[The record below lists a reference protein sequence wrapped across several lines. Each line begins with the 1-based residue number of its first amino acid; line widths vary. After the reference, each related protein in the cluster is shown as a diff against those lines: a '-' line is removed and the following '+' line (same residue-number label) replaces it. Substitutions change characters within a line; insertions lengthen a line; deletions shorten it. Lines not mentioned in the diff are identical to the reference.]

1 MHTMRVDPTRLYE
14 RYLQNFV
21 DLVRGTEIPF
31 PLEAPLDAVK
41 IHRAAKLSRQHG
53 GRIYLAEVPSEGGG
67 DGAAYVAKY
76 AAAKRRGSKTMSK
89 GDGRV
94 IILAGGVSS
103 RMRLPATGAARSI
116 DPALLQQA
124 EERSKGMIGVGTGG
138 RPFLDFLLYNIQQA
152 GLTEVVIVISEYD
165 EMLRSYYGARD
176 RGNEFHGLQIS
187 YAPQKIPAGRH
198 KPLGTADALLQ
209 ALLAQPDWEHGD
221 FIVCNSDN
229 LYSVKAFSLLLD
241 CETSNSL
248 IDYDRTGLEFD
259 QQRIAQFGITRKDKD
274 EYLIEIIE
282 KPSLDQLE
290 GLRGRDGSLRVSMNI
305 FRLSYGMILPFL
317 ISCPEHPIR
326 QERELVGAV
335 TNMVGAHP
343 RSLKALPLKEHVPD
357 LTYKEDINSVQE
369 YLKAHDA
376 ELSW

>member
-1 MHTMRVDPTRLYE
+1 
-14 RYLQNFV
+14 
-21 DLVRGTEIPF
+21 
-31 PLEAPLDAVK
+31 
-41 IHRAAKLSRQHG
+41 
-53 GRIYLAEVPSEGGG
+53 
-67 DGAAYVAKY
+67 
-76 AAAKRRGSKTMSK
+76 MSK
-89 GDGRV
+89 GDRRV

-103 RMRLPATGAARSI
+103 RMRLPVTGAARSI

-124 EERSKGMIGVGTGG
+124 EERSKGMIGVGTDG
-138 RPFLDFLLYNIQQA
+138 RPFLDFLLYHIQQA
-152 GLTEVVIVISEYD
+152 GLTEVVIVIGEHD
-165 EMLRSYYGARD
+165 EMLRSYYGPRD
-176 RGNEFHGLQIS
+176 RGNEFHGLHIS

-326 QERELVGAV
+326 QEKELVGAV
-335 TNMVGAHP
+335 TNMVRAHP

-357 LTYKEDINSVQE
+357 LTYKEDISSVQE
-369 YLKAHDA
+369 YLRAHDA
-376 ELSW
+376 ELNW